1 MTVPPNSNLSRS
13 ELSAEIEKVRTH
25 MVHLAGEFGFL
36 HPEVQHCSKQ
46 LDSLL
51 IQYYLI
57 DRVDRTGE

>member
-1 MTVPPNSNLSRS
+1 MSRS